1 MKDIERITEA
11 FLKYNSNKEIAN
23 SLGVSVRT
31 VQNYKNDTEIKK
43 AISKARYEAVNSAI
57 QKMEVSLYDAEV
69 SLYDAIDILVSIMKD
84 KTVSN
89 QIRLNAINM
98 LLSFSKN
105 WITDND
111 IEKER
116 ALNQA
121 YTWVDMDLF

>member
-11 FLKYNSNKEIAN
+11 FLKYNSNKEIAD
-23 SLGVSVRT
+23 SLGVSIRT

-57 QKMEVSLYDAEV
+57 QKMEL
-69 SLYDAIDILVSIMKD
+69 SLYDAIDTLVSIMRD

-89 QIRLNAINM
+89 QIRLNAINL

-111 IEKER
+111 IDHER
-116 ALNQA
+116 ERNQA
-121 YTWVDMDLF
+121 YKVTDIDFF

>member
-23 SLGVSVRT
+23 SLGVTVRT

-57 QKMEVSLYDAEV
+57 QKMEV

-116 ALNQA
+116 ILNQA
-121 YTWVDMDLF
+121 YTWHDMDLF

>member
-23 SLGVSVRT
+23 SLGVTVRT

-57 QKMEVSLYDAEV
+57 QKMEVSLYDA
-69 SLYDAIDILVSIMKD
+69 IDILVSIMRD

-116 ALNQA
+116 TLNQA
-121 YTWVDMDLF
+121 YTWHDMNLF

>member
-23 SLGVSVRT
+23 SLGVTVRT
-31 VQNYKNDTEIKK
+31 VQNYKNDTDIKK

-57 QKMEVSLYDAEV
+57 QKMEVSLYDA
-69 SLYDAIDILVSIMKD
+69 IDILVSIMRD

-116 ALNQA
+116 TLNQA
-121 YTWVDMDLF
+121 YTWHDMNLF

>member
-11 FLKYNSNKEIAN
+11 FLKYNSNKEIAD
-23 SLGVSVRT
+23 SLGVSIRT
-31 VQNYKNDTEIKK
+31 VQNYKNDADIKK

-57 QKMEVSLYDAEV
+57 QKMEM

-89 QIRLNAINM
+89 QIRLNAVNL

-111 IEKER
+111 LER
-116 ALNQA
+116 ERERNQA
-121 YTWVDMDLF
+121 YTWTDMDLF

>member
-57 QKMEVSLYDAEV
+57 QKMEVSLYDA
-69 SLYDAIDILVSIMKD
+69 IDILVSIMKD

-116 ALNQA
+116 TLNQA

>member
-23 SLGVSVRT
+23 SLGVTVRT

-57 QKMEVSLYDAEV
+57 QKMEV

-116 ALNQA
+116 TLNQA
-121 YTWVDMDLF
+121 YTWHDMNLF

>member
-23 SLGVSVRT
+23 SLGVTVRT

-57 QKMEVSLYDAEV
+57 QKMEV

-105 WITDND
+105 WITDKD

-116 ALNQA
+116 TLNQA

>member
-11 FLKYNSNKEIAN
+11 FLKYNSNKEIAD

-57 QKMEVSLYDAEV
+57 QKMEM
-69 SLYDAIDILVSIMKD
+69 SLYDAIEILVSIMND
-84 KTVSN
+84 KTASN
-89 QIRLNAINM
+89 QIRLNAVNL

-111 IEKER
+111 IEHER
-116 ALNQA
+116 ERNQA
-121 YTWVDMDLF
+121 YKVTDIDFF

>member
-11 FLKYNSNKEIAN
+11 FIKYNSNKEIAD
-23 SLGVSVRT
+23 SLGVSIRT
-31 VQNYKNDTEIKK
+31 VQNYKNDAEIKK

-57 QKMEVSLYDAEV
+57 QKMEM

-89 QIRLNAINM
+89 QIRLNAVNL

-111 IEKER
+111 IEYER
-116 ALNQA
+116 ERNQA
-121 YTWVDMDLF
+121 HKVTDIDLF

>member
-23 SLGVSVRT
+23 SLGVTVRT
-31 VQNYKNDTEIKK
+31 VQNYKNDAEIKK

-57 QKMEVSLYDAEV
+57 QKMEV

-116 ALNQA
+116 TLNQA
-121 YTWVDMDLF
+121 YTWHDMNLF

>member
-23 SLGVSVRT
+23 SLGVTVRT
-31 VQNYKNDTEIKK
+31 VQNYKNDAEIKK

-57 QKMEVSLYDAEV
+57 QKMEV

-116 ALNQA
+116 TLNQA
-121 YTWVDMDLF
+121 YTWHDMDML

>member
-1 MKDIERITEA
+1 MKNIERITEA

-57 QKMEVSLYDAEV
+57 QKMEM

-89 QIRLNAINM
+89 QIRLNAVNM

-105 WITDND
+105 WITDNN

-116 ALNQA
+116 TLNQA

>member
-23 SLGVSVRT
+23 SLGVTVRT

-57 QKMEVSLYDAEV
+57 QKMEV

-116 ALNQA
+116 TLNQA
-121 YTWVDMDLF
+121 YTWHDMDLF

>member
-23 SLGVSVRT
+23 SLGVTVRT

-57 QKMEVSLYDAEV
+57 QKMEVSLYDA
-69 SLYDAIDILVSIMKD
+69 IDILVSIMKD

-98 LLSFSKN
+98 LLSYSKN

-116 ALNQA
+116 TLNQA

>member
-23 SLGVSVRT
+23 SLGVTVRT
-31 VQNYKNDTEIKK
+31 VQNYKNDAEIKK

-57 QKMEVSLYDAEV
+57 QKMEL
-69 SLYDAIDILVSIMKD
+69 SLYDAIEILVSIMKD

-89 QIRLNAINM
+89 QIRLNAVNL

-111 IEKER
+111 IDRER
-116 ALNQA
+116 ERNQA
-121 YTWVDMDLF
+121 YTLTDIDFF

>member
-11 FLKYNSNKEIAN
+11 FLKYNSNKEIAD
-23 SLGVSVRT
+23 SLGVSIRT

-57 QKMEVSLYDAEV
+57 QKMEL
-69 SLYDAIDILVSIMKD
+69 SLYDAIDTLVSIMRD

-89 QIRLNAINM
+89 QIRLNAVNL

-111 IEKER
+111 IDRER
-116 ALNQA
+116 ERNQA
-121 YTWVDMDLF
+121 YKVTDIDFF

>member
-11 FLKYNSNKEIAN
+11 FLKYNSNKEIAD
-23 SLGVSVRT
+23 SLGVSIRT
-31 VQNYKNDTEIKK
+31 VQNYKNDAEIKK

-57 QKMEVSLYDAEV
+57 QKMEM

-89 QIRLNAINM
+89 QIRLNAVNL

-111 IEKER
+111 IERER
-116 ALNQA
+116 ERNQA
-121 YTWVDMDLF
+121 YTWTDMDFF

>member
-11 FLKYNSNKEIAN
+11 FLKYNSNKEIAD

-57 QKMEVSLYDAEV
+57 QKMEM
-69 SLYDAIDILVSIMKD
+69 SLYDAIEILVSIMND
-84 KTVSN
+84 KTASN
-89 QIRLNAINM
+89 QIRLNAVNL

-111 IEKER
+111 IEHER
-116 ALNQA
+116 ERNQA
-121 YTWVDMDLF
+121 YKVSDIDFF

>member
-23 SLGVSVRT
+23 SLGVTVRT

-57 QKMEVSLYDAEV
+57 QKMEL
-69 SLYDAIDILVSIMKD
+69 SLYDAIEILVSIMKD
-84 KTVSN
+84 TTVAT
-89 QIRLNAINM
+89 QIRLNAVNL

-116 ALNQA
+116 TLNQA
-121 YTWVDMDLF
+121 YTWHDMNLF

>member
-1 MKDIERITEA
+1 MKDIERTTEA

-57 QKMEVSLYDAEV
+57 QKMEVSLYDA
-69 SLYDAIDILVSIMKD
+69 IDILVSIMKD

-116 ALNQA
+116 TLNQA

>member
-43 AISKARYEAVNSAI
+43 SISKARYEAVNSAI
-57 QKMEVSLYDAEV
+57 QKMEV

-116 ALNQA
+116 TLNQA

>member
-57 QKMEVSLYDAEV
+57 QKMEVSLYDA
-69 SLYDAIDILVSIMKD
+69 IDILVSIMKD

>member
-1 MKDIERITEA
+1 MKDIEKITEA

-23 SLGVSVRT
+23 SLGVTVRT

-57 QKMEVSLYDAEV
+57 QKMEV

-116 ALNQA
+116 TLNQA
-121 YTWVDMDLF
+121 YTWHDMNLF

>member
-11 FLKYNSNKEIAN
+11 FMKYNSNKAIAE

-57 QKMEVSLYDAEV
+57 QKMEVSLYE
-69 SLYDAIDILVSIMKD
+69 AIDILVSIMRD
-84 KTVSN
+84 KTVSS
-89 QIRLNAINM
+89 QIRLNAVNL

-111 IEKER
+111 IQHER
-116 ALNQA
+116 ERNQA
-121 YTWVDMDLF
+121 YSWTDTDLF

>member
-57 QKMEVSLYDAEV
+57 QKMEVSLYDAIE
-69 SLYDAIDILVSIMKD
+69 ILVSIMKD

-116 ALNQA
+116 TLNQA
-121 YTWVDMDLF
+121 YTWHDMNLF

>member
-23 SLGVSVRT
+23 SLGVTVRT

-57 QKMEVSLYDAEV
+57 QKMEV

-116 ALNQA
+116 TLNQA

>member
-23 SLGVSVRT
+23 SLGVTVRT
-31 VQNYKNDTEIKK
+31 VQNYKNDTDIKK

-57 QKMEVSLYDAEV
+57 QKMEVSLYDAIE
-69 SLYDAIDILVSIMKD
+69 ILVSIMKD

-116 ALNQA
+116 TLNQA
-121 YTWVDMDLF
+121 YTWHDMNLF